1 MLYVL
6 ISTDTGWIEKWKA
19 LISLMRQPGN
29 FKACS
34 NLSSYARLPLSEN
47 SIAFIDASTVGV
59 PKYTPYNPMAAAFDN
74 RFVLVNV
81 THSSEEALLHF
92 LKAGYSG
99 AVNIH
104 ADPGVVLKALGT
116 VLNYHSWFPRNVV
129 ERAVRDYQSK
139 NITQEQIVCE
149 LAAAY
154 NLSKREQ
161 QVCLGLLGGERNS
174 EIGNRLYI
182 SRHTVKCHVTS
193 LYRKLGVNSRNEILA
208 IVSSRFSGPNSA
220 SHTSVGA

>member
-6 ISTDTGWIEKWKA
+6 ISTNTGWIEKWKA
-19 LISLMRQPGN
+19 LIGLTRQPGT
-29 FKACS
+29 FKVCP
-34 NLSSYARLPLSEN
+34 NLSSYARLPLHDD

-59 PKYTPYNPMAAAFDN
+59 PKYTPYNPMAASFDT

-81 THSSEEALLHF
+81 THDSEDALLHF

-99 AVNIH
+99 AINVD
-104 ADPGVVLKALGT
+104 ADPGVVLKALST

-161 QVCLGLLGGERNS
+161 QVCLGLLAGERNS

-208 IVSSRFSGPNSA
+208 IVSSRFSAAPN
-220 SHTSVGA
+220 TSRMATGD